1 MNALLKSL
9 IWFLYPAQCR
19 HCGEN
24 LDPADGHYICSS
36 CWDQVKYIDM
46 PYCEKCGHPL
56 DPASTLPEKVF
67 FCADCPDEAS
77 FGKARSIAYYY
88 DSATGEAIR
97 LLKDNGKTI
106 MAGKLADM
114 MAKGVHDLLDVNDYD
129 CIVPVPIH
137 KKKLRK
143 RGYNQMDLI
152 GRKMSAKLGI
162 PIDAQ
167 SLIKSVHTLPQRGLE
182 RRAER
187 IENIKGSF
195 SIIDPSKIAGKR
207 VLLIDDVMT
216 TGSTANE
223 CARVLMKEGK
233 ASNVDVLTLTRVV
246 FSDLNEKGDLSW

>member
-24 LDPADGHYICSS
+24 LDPADGHYICKS
-36 CWDQVKYIDM
+36 CWDQVKYIDR
-46 PYCEKCGHPL
+46 PYCEKCGSPL
-56 DPASTLPEKVF
+56 DSASALPEKVF
-67 FCADCPDEAS
+67 SCANCPSEAS
-77 FGKARSIAYYY
+77 FGKARAIAYYY
-88 DSATGEAIR
+88 DSAIGEAIR

-106 MAGKLADM
+106 MAGKLAEI
-114 MAKGVHDLLDVNDYD
+114 MAKGVYDLLDVRDYD

-162 PIDAQ
+162 LIDAQ
-167 SLIKSVHTLPQRGLE
+167 SLVKSVHTPPQRGLTE
-182 RRAER
+182 KER
-187 IENIKGSF
+187 IQNIKGSF
-195 SIIDPSKIAGKR
+195 SVIDPSKIARKR

-223 CARVLMKEGK
+223 CARVLIKDGK
-233 ASNVDVLTLTRVV
+233 ASKVDVLTLTRVG
-246 FSDLNEKGDLSW
+246 FSDLFDNV

>member
-24 LDPADGHYICSS
+24 LDPADGHYICKS
-36 CWDQVKYIDM
+36 CWDQVKYIDR
-46 PYCEKCGHPL
+46 PFCEKCGSPL
-56 DPASTLPEKVF
+56 DPLSALPEKVF
-67 FCADCPDEAS
+67 SCANCPSEAS
-77 FGKARSIAYYY
+77 FRKARAIAYYHG
-88 DSATGEAIR
+88 SAIGEAII

-106 MAGKLADM
+106 MAGKLAEI
-114 MAKGVHDLLDVNDYD
+114 MAKGVHDLLDVRDYD
-129 CIVPVPIH
+129 CIIPVPIH

-162 PIDAQ
+162 LIDAQ
-167 SLIKSVHTLPQRGLE
+167 SLIKSVHTPPQRGLTE
-182 RRAER
+182 KER
-187 IENIKGSF
+187 IQNIKGSF
-195 SIIDPSKIAGKR
+195 SVIDPSKIKGKR

-223 CARVLMKEGK
+223 CARVLLKDGK
-233 ASNVDVLTLTRVV
+233 ASNVDVLTLTRVG
-246 FSDLNEKGDLSW
+246 FSDLLDKNV

>member
-19 HCGEN
+19 YCGEN
-24 LDPADGHYICSS
+24 LDPADSHYICKS

-56 DPASTLPEKVF
+56 DPASALPEKVF
-67 FCADCPDEAS
+67 FCANCPSEAS
-77 FGKARSIAYYY
+77 FGKARAIAYYHN
-88 DSATGEAIR
+88 SAIGEAIR

-106 MAGKLADM
+106 MAGKLAEI

-129 CIVPVPIH
+129 CVVPVPIH

-152 GRKMSAKLGI
+152 GRKMSDKLGI

-167 SLIKSVHTLPQRGLE
+167 SLIKKEDTPPQRGLT
-182 RRAER
+182 RAER
-187 IENIKGSF
+187 IENIKGSV
-195 SIIDPSKIAGKR
+195 SIIDSSKIAGKR

-223 CARVLMKEGK
+223 CARVLLKEGK

-246 FSDLNEKGDLSW
+246 FSDLLDNEKDLDF

>member
-1 MNALLKSL
+1 MNALLRSL

-24 LDPADGHYICSS
+24 LDPADSHYICKS
-36 CWDQVKYIDM
+36 CWDQVEYIDR
-46 PYCEKCGHPL
+46 PYCEKCGYPL
-56 DPASTLPEKVF
+56 DSLSSLPDRVF
-67 FCADCPDEAS
+67 SCADCPDETS
-77 FGKARSIAYYY
+77 FGKARSIAHYY
-88 DSATGEAIR
+88 DSAIGEAIR

-106 MAGKLADM
+106 MAGKLAEI

-167 SLIKSVHTLPQRGLE
+167 SLVKSVHTPPQRGLKA
-182 RRAER
+182 RDRVQ
-187 IENIKGSF
+187 NIKDSF
-195 SIIDPSKIAGKR
+195 SVIDPSKIAGKR

-223 CARVLMKEGK
+223 CARVLLKEGK
-233 ASNVDVLTLTRVV
+233 ASNVDVLTLTRAV
-246 FSDLNEKGDLSW
+246 FSDLLDNV